1 MKVGVATFPE
11 FKAMKS
17 SYLLGPF
24 WDLHC
29 VAKVYAVLLVS
40 TVKCLYSG
48 GRMREGGKPLPLAF
62 Q

>member
-1 MKVGVATFPE
+1 VKVGVATFPE

-29 VAKVYAVLLVS
+29 VAKVYTVLPVS
-40 TVKCLYSG
+40 TVKCWRAG
-48 GRMREGGKPLPLAF
+48 MREGGKPISLAF
-62 Q
+62 